1 MYDATAVAPPRLV
14 RRRIFPSLKKMHVT
28 WRIFARAACALLVL
42 AAPLIA
48 RADEVT
54 DRLRL
59 SALIQEG
66 DLLLDEAGAL
76 QPISERL
83 AKEGEQLD
91 QVEPKL
97 REESAALDASIAKFN
112 AQNKDLERAV
122 QEHKQRCPRESEDK
136 ALVESCNAMAAGL
149 TAVAQQL
156 EQERPRLQVRQQ
168 ELKARIETHNAARRD
183 WALRKRDH
191 DARVQANRTD
201 SDPWLT
207 SVKAFLAADGTKA
220 MMKKIGDPPACKATA
235 PADLAGVQQGEA
247 VRRVHACLKALS
259 SAAPK

>member
-1 MYDATAVAPPRLV
+1 MHATWRTFVRAAGTLLILAAAPP
-14 RRRIFPSLKKMHVT
+14 
-28 WRIFARAACALLVL
+28 ARS
-42 AAPLIA
+42 
-48 RADEVT
+48 DEVT

-59 SALIQEG
+59 TALIQEG

-76 QPISERL
+76 QPVTERL

-97 REESAALDASIAKFN
+97 REESAAVDAAIAKFN

-149 TAVAQQL
+149 TSVAAQL
-156 EQERPRLQVRQQ
+156 EQERPRLQLHQQ
-168 ELKARIETHNAARRD
+168 ELKSRIETHNAARRD

-191 DARVQANRTD
+191 DLRVQANRTD
-201 SDPWLT
+201 SEPWLN
-207 SVKAFLAADGTKA
+207 SVKGFLAADGA
-220 MMKKIGDPPACKATA
+220 RSIMKKAGDPAACKATA
-235 PADLAGVQQGEA
+235 PADLAALQQGEA
-247 VRRVHACLKALS
+247 VRRVQGCLKALS
-259 SAAPK
+259 AAAPK